1 MYQVKFK
8 EWEIGKY
15 NTEDVSQLCHAGYTP
30 LAAALLASRGYT
42 DAFSAEEFIEGSF
55 DLLKDPYGLK
65 DMDKAAARIKKAVKN
80 GEKIAVYGDYDVDG
94 ITSTCL
100 TVCCLRELGAVNC
113 EYYIPARIEEGYGLN
128 CEAIDYLVQRGIK
141 LIVTVDCGVTA
152 VSEVE
157 YAKSFGIDVVVT
169 DHHRCQEQLPAAVAV
184 VNPCRQDDTYAFKG
198 LAGVGVAFKL
208 VCALVGTEAAMK
220 YIDLVALGT
229 VADVMPLVDENR
241 VIVKAGLKI
250 MSESPREGLRAL
262 INEAGLRKP
271 ELDSGDIAFA
281 LAPRINAAGR
291 MGEVH
296 VATELFLTPEPE
308 RAAALA
314 AELSELNLKRQSIE
328 MEIFNEAKQLLGA
341 REEGGAIVLASEK
354 WHHGVI
360 GIVSS
365 KLAERFRCR
374 VFLIS
379 LADGVGKASCRSFR
393 GQSVIAAIEAARDY
407 IEDYGG
413 HEMAA
418 GFTILEENI
427 PAFKLCVEE
436 FARQHKAEDEAG
448 CRLRVDCEL
457 EGLELITRENI
468 EGMDPIQPFGQS
480 NPPPVFCVSDVEVSR
495 IFMVG
500 AQKDHMKLTFTKNG
514 RICGGIF
521 FNETQKSTEICTD
534 DIVDIAFSPRI
545 NEFRGTKTAQ
555 LQMLDMRPC
564 AAERVHMEQLEEQ
577 LAAFEEGAL
586 APHEALRLLPERKEL
601 VAVWKKTAH
610 MSDSEYTQS
619 LWSFAKSAGVSLGKT
634 LLSLRVFD
642 ELGLIKLKR
651 TGRLVKIKTDPSRGK
666 VDLENSALLASLK
679 AAANAQTGRDDN

>member
-1 MYQVKFK
+1 VKFK
-8 EWEIGKY
+8 EWEIGEF
-15 NTEDVSQLCHAGYTP
+15 NTDNARELCEAGYTP
-30 LAAALLASRGYT
+30 LAAAVMASRGYT
-42 DAFSAEEFIEGSF
+42 DAFAAGEFLEGSF
-55 DLLKDPYGLK
+55 ELLKDPFGLK
-65 DMDKAAARIKKAVKN
+65 DMDKAVARIRKALDE

-100 TVCCLRELGAVNC
+100 TVCCLRELGAWNC

-128 CEAIDYLVQRGIK
+128 KEAIEYLAARGIK

-152 VSEVE
+152 VNEVE
-157 YAKSFGIDVVVT
+157 YARSFGIDVVVT

-184 VNPCRQDDTYAFKG
+184 VNSCREDDTYAFKG

-208 VCALVGTEAAMK
+208 VCALMGQSEAMK

-241 VIVKAGLKI
+241 VIVKAGLKA
-250 MSESPREGLRAL
+250 MSERPGAGLKAL
-262 INEAGLRKP
+262 IKEAGLRNP
-271 ELDSGDIAFA
+271 EVNSGDIAFA

-296 VATELFLTPEPE
+296 VATELFLTTQPE

-314 AELSELNLKRQSIE
+314 AELSELNRKRQSIE
-328 MEIFNEAKQLLGA
+328 TEIFTEAKQMLGD
-341 REEGGAIVLASEK
+341 REQGGAIVLASEN

-393 GQSVIAAIEAARDY
+393 GQSVISAIEAAKDY

-427 PAFKLCVEE
+427 PAFRLCVEK
-436 FARQHKAEDEAG
+436 FAREHKAEDEAG

-457 EGLELITRENI
+457 EDLELITKENI
-468 EGMDPIQPFGQS
+468 EGMDQMQPFGQS
-480 NPPPVFCVSDVEVSR
+480 NPPPVFCISDVEVSR

-521 FNETQKSTEICTD
+521 FNETPKSTEICAD
-534 DIVDIAFSPRI
+534 DIVDIAFSPRV

-555 LQMLDMRPC
+555 LQMMDMRPC
-564 AAERVHMEQLEEQ
+564 AEERVQTVKLEALLSALERES
-577 LAAFEEGAL
+577 LTPDEAFE
-586 APHEALRLLPERKEL
+586 LLPERKEL
-601 VAVWKKTAH
+601 VAVWKKTARMTDGEH
-610 MSDSEYTQS
+610 IMS
-619 LWSFAKSAGVSLGKT
+619 LWSLARISGVTPFKT
-634 LLSLRVFD
+634 LISLKVFD
-642 ELGLIKLKR
+642 ELGLLR
-651 TGRLVKIKTDPSRGK
+651 LVREGRLVKIKTDPSKGK
-666 VDLENSALLASLK
+666 VDLDDSLLLSSLR
-679 AAANAQTGRDDN
+679 AAAAPLRRDDN